1 MKTPPLSLILF
12 SGFLALCL
20 CPFAV
25 GRDHGSGESF
35 RPPAGAIP
43 IEQLPSSG
51 SYDSLRHAI
60 TAACYEIQKSK
71 VQPGHARAQNPK
83 HGLSADFDRDGLR
96 LSVAGPDSRPLQT
109 RWQLESLGYGREA
122 KPVPPGNL
130 RCDGQRVEITRSTL
144 SLTEWFINTPAGLE
158 QGFTIRK
165 RPDSGESETPLTLTL
180 VISGELVP
188 HASPDGQSLELRLP
202 EEGQPVLTYDKLKV
216 WDADSRPVSA
226 RMRTTGDGT
235 VTFEVDDDHARY
247 PLTIDP
253 TITQQAYLKASNTG
267 ASDHFGWS
275 VSISGDTAVVGAP
288 HEQSNATGVNGDQSN
303 NSADRSGA
311 AYVFVR
317 DLAGTWTQQAYLKAS
332 NTGAQDSF
340 GTSIAISGDT
350 IVVGADEED
359 GDASSTATV
368 PNDNASN
375 SGAAY
380 VFFRSAG
387 NWTQQAYLKAS
398 NAESTDWFGRS
409 VAISGD
415 TIVVGAIGEDS
426 NATGFNGNH
435 ADNST
440 DGSGAAY
447 VFTRSGT
454 TWTQQ
459 AYLKASNPDM
469 YDSFGK
475 SVHVSGDTVVV
486 GATGEA
492 SNATGVGGNQSD
504 NSASYAGAA
513 YVFLRTGTDWA
524 QQAYL
529 KASNSETGDYFG
541 DSVAISGDT
550 VAVGAFGE
558 SSNATGVNGNQSD
571 NSVDDSGAAYVFT
584 RSGTT
589 WTQQAYLKSSNP
601 DEYDSF
607 GDELAI
613 SVDTIV
619 VAALYESSIA
629 TGINGDQTDN
639 SASEAGAA
647 YVFTRAGSTWK
658 QLAYLKAS
666 NTEDSDTFGFSI
678 AVSGNTLIA
687 GATGENSNA
696 TGVNG
701 DQNNQSTTGAGAA
714 YVFTVIRHQPD
725 NIIGPLGNDRYNLT
739 GAGQTQKLTSK
750 RARQVKTTLKIEND
764 GEIPDRFKLRGSRGN
779 SVFGVTYQSGGAT
792 VTGAVVTGT
801 YETNDLLPGESEAIS
816 IRVKPKAS
824 KVSKKVKRGNRRVKV
839 WLKKKLTMNLSSTSG
854 NDMQDRDVAKVLV
867 QHK

>member
-1 MKTPPLSLILF
+1 MKTSPLSLTFF
-12 SGFLALCL
+12 SSLLALCL
-20 CPFAV
+20 CPFAT
-25 GRDHGSGESF
+25 GRDHRSGESF

-60 TAACYEIQKSK
+60 TAARYEIQRSK
-71 VQPGHARAQNPK
+71 VQAGHARAQNPK
-83 HGLSADFDRDGLR
+83 HGLFADFDRDGLR

-109 RWQLESLGYGREA
+109 RWQLKSLGYGRQA

-130 RCDGQRVEITRSTL
+130 HCDGQRVEITRSTL

-158 QGFTIRK
+158 QGFTIRD
-165 RPDSGESETPLTLTL
+165 RPESGESESPLTLIL
-180 VISGELVP
+180 AISGELVP
-188 HASPDGQSLELRLP
+188 HASLDGQSLELRVP
-202 EEGQPVLTYDKLKV
+202 EERQPVLTYDKLKV
-216 WDADSRPVSA
+216 WDADNRPVSA
-226 RMRTTGDGT
+226 RMRTTGDGM
-235 VTFEVDDDHARY
+235 VTFEVDDIHARY

-317 DLAGTWTQQAYLKAS
+317 DLAGTSTQQAYLKAS
-332 NTGAQDSF
+332 NTGAEDSF
-340 GTSIAISGDT
+340 GTSIAISDDT

-359 GDASSTATV
+359 GDASSTVTV

-398 NAESTDWFGRS
+398 NAEPTDWFGRS
-409 VAISGD
+409 VAIFGD

-459 AYLKASNPDM
+459 AYLKASNPDE

-475 SVHVSGDTVVV
+475 SVHVSGETVVV

-492 SNATGVGGNQSD
+492 SNAIGVGGNQTD

-550 VAVGAFGE
+550 VIVGAFGE
-558 SSNATGVNGNQSD
+558 SSNATGVNGNQAD
-571 NSVDDSGAAYVFT
+571 NSVDDSGAAYVFV
-584 RSGTT
+584 RAGSS
-589 WTQQAYLKSSNP
+589 WMQQAYLKASNP
-601 DEYDSF
+601 EEYDSF
-607 GDELAI
+607 GDEVAI
-613 SVDTIV
+613 SGDTIV

-647 YVFTRAGSTWK
+647 YVFTRADSTWT
-658 QLAYLKAS
+658 QQAYLKAS
-666 NTEDSDTFGFSI
+666 NTEDSDTFGFSV

-714 YVFTVIRHQPD
+714 YAFTVIQLQPD
-725 NIIGPLGNDRYNLT
+725 IIIGPLGNDRYNRT

-750 RARQVKTTLKIEND
+750 RARQVKTTLKIQND
-764 GEIPDRFKLRGSRGN
+764 GEIADRFKLRGSRGN

-792 VTGAVVTGT
+792 VTGAVVAGT

-816 IRVKPKAS
+816 IRVKPGAS
-824 KVSKKVKRGNRRVKV
+824 KVSKKVKRGKRRVKV
-839 WLKKKLTMNLSSTSG
+839 WLKKKLTMSLSSTSST
-854 NDMQDRDVAKVLV
+854 NMQDRDVAKVLV